1 VFVALFSNTL
11 PSSRP
16 CEPVAAEHNGL
27 LSNHDPLIAPL
38 QTTTRSPNINLVDT
52 APYHRIIM
60 CLAWRHPSDPRL
72 FHRYRVAAFY
82 IVVSPGGT
90 YSVIWLHN
98 AATHAVCSALT
109 WTSAAANPLS
119 DYWRRNTDAQLNPF
133 RGLYQLNTFDFAIML
148 PYFFVMTILAMYG
161 IHRYALVYN
170 YYKNRKR
177 VAGPPPEITQWPRVT
192 VQLPI
197 YNERYV
203 IERLVEA
210 VAASDYPHELLDIQ
224 VLDDSTDETQEVA
237 RNCVERYQGLG
248 LPISYIHRDNREGFK
263 AGALQ
268 EGLTTALG
276 EFVAVFD
283 ADFIPPVDFLR
294 RTVPYFAD
302 PKLAMAQTRW
312 SYINRNY
319 SALTEVEAI
328 LLDGHFVIEHSARFR
343 TGLFFNFNGTAGI
356 WRRAAIED
364 AGGWQHDTL
373 TEDTDLS
380 YRAQLRGWH
389 FVYLPEIECPSE
401 LPVEMNAFK
410 SQQARWAKGL
420 MQTARKILPRVM
432 RANVPGSV
440 KAEAFF
446 HLTAN
451 ISYPLMVL
459 MSMILLPAMIV
470 RFYQGWFQVLVIDL
484 PLFLASTCSIS
495 SFYLAAERALYPKT
509 WKRTFLY
516 LPFVMAV
523 GIGLSVRNAL
533 AVIEAI
539 VGVKSEF
546 VRTPKYR
553 VEAGAQGDGVWAK
566 KKYHKS
572 AGWMPFAE
580 VLLGLYFAAAVVYAL
595 QNENYATIPFLLL
608 FVWGYLYTGLMS
620 LAQTYFER
628 LRFGVE
634 SGEVRPASTGA
645 PGF

>member
-1 VFVALFSNTL
+1 VLALYNSIILT
-11 PSSRP
+11 
-16 CEPVAAEHNGL
+16 AAWL
-27 LSNHDPLIAPL
+27 AP
-38 QTTTRSPNINLVDT
+38 
-52 APYHRIIM
+52 
-60 CLAWRHPSDPRL
+60 
-72 FHRYRVAAFY
+72 
-82 IVVSPGGT
+82 G
-90 YSVIWLHN
+90 
-98 AATHAVCSALT
+98 
-109 WTSAAANPLS
+109 NPLS
-119 DYWRRNTDAQLNPF
+119 DYWRRNTDPAYNPF
-133 RGLYQLNTFDFAIML
+133 RGVYQLNSFDLAIML
-148 PYFFVMTILAMYG
+148 PYFFVMIILAAYG

-177 VAGPPPEITQWPRVT
+177 VAGPPPEIATWPKVA

-210 VAASDYPHELLDIQ
+210 VSQFDYPHELLEIQ
-224 VLDDSTDETQEVA
+224 VLDDSTDQTQQIA
-237 RNCVERYQGLG
+237 RDCVDRYRALG

-268 EGLTTALG
+268 EGLKSAAG
-276 EFVAVFD
+276 EFVAIFD
-283 ADFIPPVDFLR
+283 ADFIPPADFLR

-302 PKLAMAQTRW
+302 EKLAMVQTRW

-343 TGLFFNFNGTAGI
+343 SGLFFNFNGTAGI
-356 WRRAAIED
+356 WRRNAIDD

-389 FVYLPEIECPSE
+389 FLYLPDIECPSE

-420 MQTARKILPRVM
+420 MQTAKKILPRVL
-432 RANVPGSV
+432 RSNEPAAV

-451 ISYPLMVL
+451 ISYPLMVV
-459 MSMILLPAMIV
+459 MSIILLPAMIV

-523 GIGLSVRNAL
+523 GIGLSVRNAWGVL
-533 AVIEAI
+533 EAI
-539 VGVKSEF
+539 FNVKSEF

-553 VEAGAQGDGVWAK
+553 VEAGANGSSSDWVK
-566 KKYHKS
+566 KTYRKS
-572 AGWMPFAE
+572 AGLMPFAE
-580 VLLGLYFAAAVVYAL
+580 VALGIYFLLAVVYAL
-595 QNENYATIPFLLL
+595 QNENYATVPFLFL
-608 FVWGYLYTGLMS
+608 FVWGYLYTGIMS
-620 LAQTYFER
+620 LAQTYIER
-628 LRFGVE
+628 FRFTVE
-634 SGEVRPASTGA
+634 SGEVRPASSGA

>member
-1 VFVALFSNTL
+1 MLLYAIASWFA
-11 PSSRP
+11 
-16 CEPVAAEHNGL
+16 PVA
-27 LSNHDPLIAPL
+27 
-38 QTTTRSPNINLVDT
+38 
-52 APYHRIIM
+52 
-60 CLAWRHPSDPRL
+60 
-72 FHRYRVAAFY
+72 
-82 IVVSPGGT
+82 
-90 YSVIWLHN
+90 
-98 AATHAVCSALT
+98 
-109 WTSAAANPLS
+109 NPVS
-119 DYWRRNTDAQLNPF
+119 DYWRRNIAPSSNPF
-133 RGLYQLNTFDFAIML
+133 RGLYQLNSFDLAVMA
-148 PYFFVMTILAMYG
+148 PYFVVMVILAMYG
-161 IHRYALVYN
+161 IHRYVLVY
-170 YYKNRKR
+170 YFFKNRKR
-177 VAGPPPEITQWPRVT
+177 IAPPPPEISEWPRVT

-203 IERLVEA
+203 IERLVDA
-210 VAASDYPHELLDIQ
+210 VAQFDYPRELLDIQ

-237 RNCVERYQGLG
+237 RNCVERYQQLG

-268 EGLTTALG
+268 EGLKVARG
-276 EFVAVFD
+276 EHIAIFD
-283 ADFIPPVDFLR
+283 ADFIPPADFLR
-294 RTVPYFAD
+294 NTVPYFAD
-302 PKLAMAQTRW
+302 AKLAMVQTRW

-319 SALTEVEAI
+319 SKLTEVEAV

-343 TGLFFNFNGTAGI
+343 SGLFFNFNGTAGI

-380 YRAQLRGWH
+380 YRAQLRGWQ
-389 FVYLPEIECPSE
+389 FIYLPDIECPSE

-420 MQTARKILPRVM
+420 MQTAKKIMPRVI
-432 RANVPGSV
+432 RSNVPGAV

-459 MSMILLPAMIV
+459 LSMILLPAMIV

-484 PLFLASTCSIS
+484 PLFIASTCSIS
-495 SFYLAAERALYPKT
+495 SFYLAAERAIYPKA

-516 LPFVMAV
+516 LPFIMAV
-523 GIGLSVRNAL
+523 GIGLSVRNAV
-533 AVIEAI
+533 AVLEAI
-539 VGVKSEF
+539 FGVKSEF

-553 VEAGAQGDGVWAK
+553 VEGGAHDSNVWAK
-566 KKYHKS
+566 KKYRKK

-580 VLLGLYFAAAVVYAL
+580 VLLGVYFAAAVVYAIEM
-595 QNENYATIPFLLL
+595 ENYATVPFLVL
-608 FVWGYLYTGLMS
+608 FVWGYMYTGLMS
-620 LAQTYFER
+620 LGQTYIDR